1 MITST
6 FTAGNGFWF
15 TSPRPLGDG
24 MAVAVSG
31 SQAPRNTGT
40 TIG

>member
-6 FTAGNGFWF
+6 FAAGNG
-15 TSPRPLGDG
+15 TCLASPRPLGHG
-24 MAVAVSG
+24 TAVAVSD

-40 TIG
+40 TP